1 MNNHDYDNIKSLT
14 VQELKALTEEKKEGK
29 DFFLL
34 DVRTK
39 EEKKFSDIGGNL
51 LPLQEIDSRYSELEG
66 KENET
71 IIIYCHHGVRSF
83 HACMFLKEKGFK
95 NLVNLVGGIDAWSLE
110 IDEKVP
116 RY

>member
-14 VQELKALTEEKKEGK
+14 VQELKALTEEKEEGK

-51 LPLQEIDSRYSELEG
+51 LPLQEIDSRYKELEG

-71 IIIYCHHGVRSF
+71 IIIYCHHGC
-83 HACMFLKEKGFK
+83 HL
-95 NLVNLVGGIDAWSLE
+95 
-110 IDEKVP
+110 P
-116 RY
+116 